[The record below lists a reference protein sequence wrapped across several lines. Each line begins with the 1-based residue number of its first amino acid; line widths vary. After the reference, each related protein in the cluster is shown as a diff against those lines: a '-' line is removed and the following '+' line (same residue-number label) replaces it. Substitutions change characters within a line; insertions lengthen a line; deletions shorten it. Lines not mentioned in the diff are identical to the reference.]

1 MKIIIQN
8 ADETFSILNTVSLCA
23 FGRFD
28 SREEAADALDQST
41 LADQLSRCG
50 Q

>member
-8 ADETFSILNTVSLCA
+8 ADKTFSILNTVSLCA

-28 SREEAADALDQST
+28 SADEVAEAMGDAA

>member
-1 MKIIIQN
+1 MKTIIQN
-8 ADETFSILNTVSLCA
+8 ADDTFSILNTVSLCA
-23 FGRFD
+23 FGKFD
-28 SREEAADALDQST
+28 TREEAAEALGEAA